1 MAELTTLARPYAK
14 AAFESGLGDNSL
26 GHWSSVLATAAS
38 VSSEQSVT
46 RLLTDPSLSTDSV
59 VDSFVELLGD
69 DLDTK
74 ARNFIRLLAENKR
87 LVLLPAIS
95 ALFHALKANQ
105 ERSIT
110 VEITTAF
117 EVSSENLDNLA
128 QGLKGRLAQDV
139 SLSTTVDNSLIGG
152 AVVRAGDTVIDNSV
166 RGKLVK
172 LVESMNS

>member
-1 MAELTTLARPYAK
+1 MAELITLARPYAK

-26 GHWSSVLATAAS
+26 ERWSSVLTTAAA
-38 VSSEQSVT
+38 VSSERSVM
-46 RLLTDPSLSTDSV
+46 RLLTDPSSSTDSV
-59 VDSFVELLGD
+59 VSSFVELLGD
-69 DLDTK
+69 EIDTK
-74 ARNFIRLLAENKR
+74 DRNFIRLLAENKR

-95 ALFHALKANQ
+95 EMFHSLKANQ

-117 EVSSENLDNLA
+117 EISSETLDNLA
-128 QGLKGRLAQDV
+128 QGLKGRLAQDIN
-139 SLSTTVDNSLIGG
+139 LSTTVDNSLIGG